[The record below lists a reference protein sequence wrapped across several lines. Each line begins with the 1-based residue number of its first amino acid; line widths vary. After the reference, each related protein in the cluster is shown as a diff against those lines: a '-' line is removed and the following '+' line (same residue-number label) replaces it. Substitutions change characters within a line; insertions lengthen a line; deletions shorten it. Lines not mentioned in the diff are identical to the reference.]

1 MNGSVMTSGQIDGL
15 YAVYGGSFSATVC
28 STTLS
33 NDEILPALAR
43 PLSTWMS
50 IPPSGLYVILTIP
63 ANDRRSFSSAA
74 S

>member
-1 MNGSVMTSGQIDGL
+1 MNGSVMTSGQIDDR
-15 YAVYGGSFSATVC
+15 YAEYGGSFSETDW

-33 NDEILPALAR
+33 NVEIFPALAR

-50 IPPSGLYVILTIP
+50 IPPSGLYVMLTIP
-63 ANDRRSFSSAA
+63 ANDRRSFCSAA